1 MTTNR
6 TIKNLALTIPLLTS
20 GAAMAADRPNI
31 IFFLVD
37 DFGWTETSLPFGDE
51 VYPRNKQFHTPN
63 MERLSKMGTMLT
75 NAYACSLSTATR
87 TSLLTGMNSAHSH
100 ITSFSSLYK
109 DIVPDAIGGHPG
121 ATNPNLED
129 IFAHPKWNYNALC
142 PVQFDNDVDRA
153 TYGLNNTTYATPL
166 PQIMRDSGYHTIH
179 VGKAHWAP
187 AGTPGSNPYN
197 MGFVVNIAGAQNGHP
212 KSYQPEDNYGNIPG
226 QGDYGSVQNM
236 SQYYG
241 SNVHLT
247 DAITREALKAMEHP
261 IKQDIPFF
269 LYFGHYT
276 NHTPIQRDN
285 RFYQKYID
293 MGLDEG
299 EARYSSM
306 VEGMDVSL
314 GQVLDFLDEKEIA
327 DNTVLVFFSDNG
339 GHSVG
344 GEKGGQMHTQ
354 NMPLREG
361 KGSVYE
367 GGIRVPMMVVWP
379 GKVAPDTRINTPV
392 TVEDFFPSF
401 CEWAQIDNPQTVQE
415 RDGVSFVKLV
425 TDGSNYIA
433 QAKKDGKIKNQYE
446 ANRYP
451 VPQEVSGIADNRS
464 IISHYPHQLRFE
476 DQDDIDFMSAVRQG
490 DWKLVYRMHTGELEL
505 YNLAQDIEE
514 RNNLAAKYP
523 ERVKSMAKDL
533 GNSLRKW
540 EAPMPTVRATGNIV
554 PMPDEVIPETKK
566 GKKSKKRKA

>member
-1 MTTNR
+1 MQFNFKTIARR
-6 TIKNLALTIPLLTS
+6 TAIIAPLLATAS
-20 GAAMAADRPNI
+20 AFAQNKDRPNI
-31 IFFLVD
+31 IFFIVD

-51 VYPRNKQFHTPN
+51 VYPRNRQFHTPN
-63 MERLSKMGTMLT
+63 MERLAKQGTMLT

-121 ATNPNLED
+121 AVNPNLDD

-142 PVQFDNDVDRA
+142 PAQFDNDEDRA

-166 PQIMRDSGYHTIH
+166 PQLLRDSGYHTIH

-212 KSYQPEDNYGNIPG
+212 KSFLPEDNFGNLPG

-241 SNVHLT
+241 STVHLT
-247 DAITREALKAMEHP
+247 DAITREALKALDHP
-261 IKQDIPFF
+261 IKQHIPFF
-269 LYFGHYT
+269 LYFAHYT

-285 RFYQKYID
+285 RFFQKYLD
-293 MGLDEG
+293 EGLDEG
-299 EARYSSM
+299 EARYASM

-314 GQVLDFLDEKEIA
+314 GQVLDYIEEKGIA
-327 DNTVLVFFSDNG
+327 DNTVIVFYSDNG

-344 GEKGGQMHTQ
+344 GEKGGILHTQ
-354 NMPLREG
+354 NLPLREG

-367 GGIRVPMMVVWP
+367 GGIRVPMMVAWP
-379 GKVAPDTRINTPV
+379 GKVAEDTRINTPV
-392 TVEDFFPSF
+392 VVEDFFPTF
-401 CEWAQIDNPQTVQE
+401 CELADIENPETVQT
-415 RDGVSFVKLV
+415 RDGQSIVRLV
-425 TDGSNYIA
+425 TEGSKYVA
-433 QAKKDGKIKNQYE
+433 EAKKAGKIKNQFE
-446 ANRYP
+446 ANRFA
-451 VPQEVSGIADNRS
+451 VPESVSGIKDNRS
-464 IISHYPHQLRFE
+464 LVFHYPHQLRFE

-490 DWKLVYRMHTGELEL
+490 DWKLVYRMHTADLEL
-505 YNLAQDIEE
+505 YNLRDDIEE
-514 RNNLAAKYP
+514 RNNLASRYP
-523 ERVKSMAKDL
+523 ERVKKMSKDL
-533 GNSLRKW
+533 GNLLRGW
-540 EAPMPTVRATGNIV
+540 NASMPTVRATGEAV
-554 PMPDEVIPETKK
+554 PMPDKLK
-566 GKKSKKRKA
+566 

>member
-1 MTTNR
+1 MQFNFKTIARR
-6 TIKNLALTIPLLTS
+6 TAIIAPLLATAS
-20 GAAMAADRPNI
+20 AFAQNKDRPNI
-31 IFFLVD
+31 IFFIVD

-51 VYPRNKQFHTPN
+51 VYPRNRQFHTPN
-63 MERLSKMGTMLT
+63 MERLAKQGTMLT

-121 ATNPNLED
+121 AVNPNLDD

-142 PVQFDNDVDRA
+142 PAQFDNDEDRA

-166 PQIMRDSGYHTIH
+166 PQLLRDSGYHTIH

-212 KSYQPEDNYGNIPG
+212 KSFLPEDNFGNLPG

-241 SNVHLT
+241 STVHLT
-247 DAITREALKAMEHP
+247 DAITREALKALEHP
-261 IKQDIPFF
+261 IKQHIPFF
-269 LYFGHYT
+269 LYFAHYT

-285 RFYQKYID
+285 RFFQKYLD
-293 MGLDEG
+293 EGLDEG
-299 EARYSSM
+299 EARYASM

-314 GQVLDFLDEKEIA
+314 GQVLDYIEEKGIA
-327 DNTVLVFFSDNG
+327 DNTVIVFYSDNG

-344 GEKGGQMHTQ
+344 GEKGGILHTQ
-354 NMPLREG
+354 NLPLREG

-367 GGIRVPMMVVWP
+367 GGIRVPMMVSWP
-379 GKVAPDTRINTPV
+379 GKVAEDTRINTPV
-392 TVEDFFPSF
+392 VVEDFFPTF
-401 CEWAQIDNPQTVQE
+401 CELANVENPETVQT
-415 RDGVSFVKLV
+415 RDGQSIVRLV
-425 TDGSNYIA
+425 TEGSKYVA
-433 QAKKDGKIKNQYE
+433 EAKKAGKIKNQFE
-446 ANRYP
+446 ANRFA
-451 VPQEVSGIADNRS
+451 VPESVSGIKDNRS
-464 IISHYPHQLRFE
+464 LVFHYPHQLRFE

-490 DWKLVYRMHTGELEL
+490 DWKLVYRMHTADLEL
-505 YNLAQDIEE
+505 YNLRDDIEE
-514 RNNLAAKYP
+514 RDNLASRYP
-523 ERVKSMAKDL
+523 ERVKKMSKDL
-533 GNSLRKW
+533 GNLLRGW
-540 EAPMPTVRATGNIV
+540 NASMPTVRATGEAV
-554 PMPDEVIPETKK
+554 PMPDKLK
-566 GKKSKKRKA
+566 

>member
-1 MTTNR
+1 MQFNFKTIARR
-6 TIKNLALTIPLLTS
+6 TAIIAPLLATAS
-20 GAAMAADRPNI
+20 AFAQNKDRPNI
-31 IFFLVD
+31 IFFIVD

-51 VYPRNKQFHTPN
+51 VYPRNRQFHTPN
-63 MERLSKMGTMLT
+63 MERLAKQGTMLT

-121 ATNPNLED
+121 AVNPNLDD

-142 PVQFDNDVDRA
+142 PAQFDNDEDRA

-166 PQIMRDSGYHTIH
+166 PQLLRDSGYHTIH

-212 KSYQPEDNYGNIPG
+212 KSFLPEDNFGNLPG

-241 SNVHLT
+241 STVHLT
-247 DAITREALKAMEHP
+247 DAITREALKALDHP
-261 IKQDIPFF
+261 IKQHIPFF
-269 LYFGHYT
+269 LYFAHYT

-285 RFYQKYID
+285 RFFQKYLD
-293 MGLDEG
+293 EGLDEG
-299 EARYSSM
+299 EARYASM

-314 GQVLDFLDEKEIA
+314 GQVLDYIEEKGIA
-327 DNTVLVFFSDNG
+327 DNTVIVFYSDNG

-344 GEKGGQMHTQ
+344 GEKGGILHTQ
-354 NMPLREG
+354 NLPLREG

-367 GGIRVPMMVVWP
+367 GGIRVPMMVAWP
-379 GKVAPDTRINTPV
+379 GKVAEDTRINTPV
-392 TVEDFFPSF
+392 VVEDFFPTF
-401 CEWAQIDNPQTVQE
+401 CELADVENPETVQT
-415 RDGVSFVKLV
+415 RDGQSIVRLV
-425 TDGSNYIA
+425 TEGSKYVA
-433 QAKKDGKIKNQYE
+433 EAKKAGKIKNQFE
-446 ANRYP
+446 ANRFA
-451 VPQEVSGIADNRS
+451 VPESVSGIKDNRS
-464 IISHYPHQLRFE
+464 LVFHYPHQLRFE

-490 DWKLVYRMHTGELEL
+490 DWKLVYRMHTADLEL
-505 YNLAQDIEE
+505 YNLRDDIEE
-514 RNNLAAKYP
+514 RDNLASRYP
-523 ERVKSMAKDL
+523 ERVKKMSKDL
-533 GNSLRKW
+533 GNLLRGW
-540 EAPMPTVRATGNIV
+540 NASMPTVRATGEAV
-554 PMPDEVIPETKK
+554 PMPDKLK
-566 GKKSKKRKA
+566 